1 MKFWG
6 VDQMEIY
13 KKMYYRLFN
22 GVTDALEA
30 IERQNFGMAAQLL
43 RDTQSE
49 CEEMF
54 LDAEEETE
62 E

>member
-1 MKFWG
+1 
-6 VDQMEIY
+6 MEIY

-30 IERQNFGMAAQLL
+30 IEQQNFGTAAQLL

-49 CEEMF
+49 CEEIF
-54 LDAEEETE
+54 LDKADNPDE
-62 E
+62 

>member
-1 MKFWG
+1 
-6 VDQMEIY
+6 MEIY

-30 IERQNFGMAAQLL
+30 MEQQNFGTAAQLL

>member
-1 MKFWG
+1 
-6 VDQMEIY
+6 MEIY
-13 KKMYYRLFN
+13 KKVYYRLFN
-22 GVTDALEA
+22 GVTDAPEVM
-30 IERQNFGMAAQLL
+30 EQQNFGTAAQLL